1 MAQAYK
7 DTCELKEYV
16 ISNEV
21 TQEHL
26 YALHMQV
33 KHTAKRVRMASQ
45 NIDLL
50 ISIALKQMTLNV
62 DTVRDFSTVL
72 RAIPFD
78 TLEVQDFYRSICSF
92 YIGLMECL
100 TQKHGKNNPFI
111 LNIAHSFKHFLQ
123 TCNFLEPLPGSLTQF
138 TGMMA
143 SIIRD
148 VYDIDMDALKKVSR
162 EMKADLVEKERRMEL
177 VLKEKKGNLGIH
189 EGEAGPS
196 TKMEEDSL
204 EPILSK
210 EELKAVMREA
220 HLKSGTG
227 HARNDVG
234 ICTGDEAGRVAVS
247 SGQVEIEG

>member
-1 MAQAYK
+1 
-7 DTCELKEYV
+7 
-16 ISNEV
+16 
-21 TQEHL
+21 
-26 YALHMQV
+26 
-33 KHTAKRVRMASQ
+33 
-45 NIDLL
+45 
-50 ISIALKQMTLNV
+50 MTLNV
-62 DTVRDFSTVL
+62 DAVRDFGTVL

-78 TLEVQDFYRSICSF
+78 TLEVQDFYRSIRSF
-92 YIGLMECL
+92 YIRLMERL

-123 TCNFLEPLPGSLTQF
+123 TCDFLKPLPGGLTQF

-220 HLKSGTG
+220 HLKSVREKEAKEDTYYEARAGSILGRISGEAG

-234 ICTGDEAGRVAVS
+234 ICTGNEAG
-247 SGQVEIEG
+247 